1 MDEQSYKFTHK
12 DAISLPSVRT
22 SLGVYVHV
30 QLTEPPTHMHA
41 AQRVQQAAANLQANN
56 TRQHLSARQRRL
68 ELMTKAND
76 G

>member
-1 MDEQSYKFTHK
+1 MLFRCHP
-12 DAISLPSVRT
+12 SLRVWPPC
-22 SLGVYVHV
+22 VYVHV
-30 QLTEPPTHMHA
+30 QLTELPTHMHA
-41 AQRVQQAAANLQANN
+41 AQRVQQAAANIQANN